1 MTSQEWGWIYSAF
14 LLEILGLPDVKS
26 QLTGKNLDAEKN
38 WRQKE
43 KGTTEDEMVREHHW
57 LNGHESEQ
65 TLADSEGQESLGVL
79 QSVGSPR
86 VGHIQTTIIL

>member
-38 WRQKE
+38 
-43 KGTTEDEMVREHHW
+43 
-57 LNGHESEQ
+57 
-65 TLADSEGQESLGVL
+65 
-79 QSVGSPR
+79 
-86 VGHIQTTIIL
+86 